1 MTIWSHITM
10 YVGSEGQKTFKDS
23 FKNYIGSEGISAR
36 SGCGVGWL
44 VQMVKVE
51 LSNYQVVNRGG
62 VLQSVHMR
70 LPVSLPV
77 RVCAILRPA
86 GFIILHFCDLCNL
99 MFTKLSLG
107 FVSACSFKLIICT
120 MCIKQSK
127 NISTFAQT
135 FNFQY
140 VESPLVISCWSQ

>member
-1 MTIWSHITM
+1 M

-62 VLQSVHMR
+62 VLQSAPPR
-70 LPVSLPV
+70 Q
-77 RVCAILRPA
+77 
-86 GFIILHFCDLCNL
+86 
-99 MFTKLSLG
+99 
-107 FVSACSFKLIICT
+107 SACASVR
-120 MCIKQSK
+120 
-127 NISTFAQT
+127 
-135 FNFQY
+135 Y
-140 VESPLVISCWSQ
+140 P

>member
-1 MTIWSHITM
+1 M

-77 RVCAILRPA
+77 RVCAILRPT
-86 GFIILHFCDLCNL
+86 GFIILHFCDLL
-99 MFTKLSLG
+99 AT
-107 FVSACSFKLIICT
+107 
-120 MCIKQSK
+120 
-127 NISTFAQT
+127 
-135 FNFQY
+135 
-140 VESPLVISCWSQ
+140 